1 MVGVTI
7 TKHETGQAGEYQA
20 HVADSDQIGRLT
32 WTERDGVRYAE
43 HTLVPSAIGGRGVA
57 GRLVEAMVADARENG
72 FRIAPLCSYVDVA
85 FKRHPD
91 WADVR
96 A

>member
-1 MVGVTI
+1 MVGMTI
-7 TKHETGQAGEYQA
+7 TRHETASTGEYRA
-20 HVADSDQIGRLT
+20 HIADSDEIGRLT
-32 WTERDGVRYAE
+32 WVDRNGVRYAE

-57 GRLVEAMVADARENG
+57 GRLVEALVADARENH
-72 FRIAPLCSYVDVA
+72 FRIAPMCSYVLAA
-85 FKRHPD
+85 FQRHPE